1 MNSINRDASYAW
13 PTVIDMSERRRLI
26 ELSIEVKK
34 KPSIWSSDLLMP
46 KVLMLFGLISI
57 ITTVGIVVILVMESS
72 GFFREVPILDF
83 LTGTKWTPLFSEPQF
98 GVLPLIVGTFMVTV
112 IASIVALPLGLGSA
126 IYLSE
131 YAPRRVRAILK
142 PVLEILAGIPTI
154 VYGFFALTFV
164 TPLIKTILPQTSQFN
179 ALSAGIVVGIMIIP
193 MISSP
198 SEDAM
203 AAVPRHLRDAAYA
216 LGSTKLEVSLK
227 IVVPAAFSGIVASF
241 VLGLSRA
248 IGETMI
254 VTLAAGALPNLSF
267 NPLESIQTLTAYI
280 VAVSSGDTQYGSIE
294 YRTIYAVGIT
304 LFVMTLVM
312 NMIASYISKKFREEY

>member
-1 MNSINRDASYAW
+1 MPQIEQPAS
-13 PTVIDMSERRRLI
+13 LKQ
-26 ELSIEVKK
+26 KK
-34 KPSIWSSDLLMP
+34 KWLSTDSIMP
-46 KVLMLFGLISI
+46 KLLLLFAVISI
-57 ITTVGIVVILVMESS
+57 FTTIGIVAILIVESI
-72 GFFREVPILDF
+72 GFFKEVPILDF
-83 LTGTKWTPLFSEPQF
+83 ITGTKWTPLFADPEF
-98 GVLPLIVGTFMVTV
+98 GILPLVTGTLMITL

-131 YAPRRVRAILK
+131 YAPDRVRAILK

-164 TPLIKTILPQTSQFN
+164 TPVLQFILPETEVFN

-193 MISSP
+193 MISSL

-203 AAVPRHLRDAAYA
+203 VAVPHSLRAAAYA
-216 LGSTKLEVSLK
+216 LGSTKLEVAIK

-248 IGETMI
+248 VGETMI
-254 VTLAAGALPNLSF
+254 VTLAAGNLAQMSY

-280 VAVSSGDTQYGSIE
+280 VAVSSGDTQHGTVE
-294 YRTIYAVGIT
+294 YLTIYAVGIT
-304 LFVMTLVM
+304 LFVITLVM
-312 NMIASYISKKFREEY
+312 NILAGYISRKFKEEY

>member
-1 MNSINRDASYAW
+1 MPHLEKASYKQ
-13 PTVIDMSERRRLI
+13 
-26 ELSIEVKK
+26 KK
-34 KPSIWSSDLLMP
+34 KWLSTDQFMPRLL
-46 KVLMLFGLISI
+46 LLFAIISI
-57 ITTVGIVVILVMESS
+57 FTTVGIVLILVIESI

-83 LTGTKWTPLFSEPQF
+83 LTGTKWTPLFSAPEF
-98 GVLPLIVGTFMVTV
+98 GVLPLLTGTLMITL
-112 IASIVALPLGLGSA
+112 IASIVALPVGLGSA

-131 YAPRRVRAILK
+131 YAPDRVRTVLK

-164 TPLIKTILPQTSQFN
+164 TPVLKFILPATDVFN

-193 MISSP
+193 MISSL

-203 AAVPRHLRDAAYA
+203 MAVPKSLRAAAYA
-216 LGSTKLEVSLK
+216 LGSTKLEVAIK

-248 IGETMI
+248 VGETMI
-254 VTLAAGALPNLSF
+254 VTLAAGNLSQMSY

-280 VAVSSGDTQYGSIE
+280 VAVSSGDTQHGTVE
-294 YRTIYAVGIT
+294 YLTIYAVGIT
-304 LFVMTLVM
+304 LFVITLLM
-312 NMIASYISKKFREEY
+312 NIVAGYISRKFKEDY